1 MTAMMPILAA
11 IIVVVTLAVI
21 VSGKAPA
28 ILVLICGLLVA
39 GFLKIATPM
48 ELFGG
53 LSNSGVITIAAM
65 LVIAKGVFYTGVVS
79 RVTFRL
85 LAGVDS
91 VRGTLARL
99 MPPVGVLSALINTTP
114 IMAMLIPATK
124 ELEQT
129 KGVPARAVL
138 LPIAH
143 ATTLAGS
150 ATLIGT
156 SSNLLIAG
164 IAKTFGVHLSMFSFA
179 KVAVP
184 VALAGWVVL
193 LLTAPL
199 LQRKE
204 TAVAEPE
211 LSWRAEIPLSG
222 DANSIGRTAGEL
234 GIESTPEFEL
244 VKVRRVGEKVPIDTR
259 LEGGDVLVYR
269 ATEAGVRMLWGNPRF
284 GLARQDLFLVSVST
298 DEPADIQDLEDDWD
312 TDEEGDGEIMV
323 VAAQTTR
330 ALRKTSVHA
339 GDMCLVSAPSAEVL
353 AGHPLVGLW
362 QKVAGKAPQTG
373 KTRAALII
381 LAGVILASSF
391 GIAPVELIATAGAVL
406 MVVTRV
412 LTPSS
417 AARALNWNILAIIAA
432 SIGLGTIVVKS
443 GLGEIISDWIV
454 KVSGGEAVVVA
465 IVFALVTTV
474 VTNVVTNA
482 AAAAILTPVAI
493 TVATSAGLNPAILLT
508 LIGTCISLTFL
519 NPIAHQTNL
528 MVMGPGGYSTKT
540 FVRFG
545 IPVTVVALAVCV
557 LMGTILLK

>member
-1 MTAMMPILAA
+1 
-11 IIVVVTLAVI
+11 
-21 VSGKAPA
+21 
-28 ILVLICGLLVA
+28 
-39 GFLKIATPM
+39 
-48 ELFGG
+48 
-53 LSNSGVITIAAM
+53 M

-79 RVTFRL
+79 RVTFRML
-85 LAGVDS
+85 NGVS
-91 VRGTLARL
+91 TVRGALARL

-129 KGVPARAVL
+129 KGVPARGVL

-164 IAKTFGVHLSMFSFA
+164 IAKTYGVNLSMFSFVQ
-179 KVAVP
+179 VAVP
-184 VALAGWVVL
+184 VALAGWAVL

-204 TAVAEPE
+204 TEPPVRE
-211 LSWRAEIPLSG
+211 LNWRAEIPLS
-222 DANSIGRTAGEL
+222 DVANSIGRTAGEL
-234 GIESTPEFEL
+234 GIASTPEFEL
-244 VKVRRVGEKVPIDTR
+244 VKVKRPGEKVAVDTR
-259 LEGGDVLVYR
+259 LEPGDTLVYR
-269 ATEAGVRMLWGNPRF
+269 ATEDGVQMLWGSPRF
-284 GLARQDLFLVSVST
+284 GLARQDLYMVTVST
-298 DEPADIQDLEDDWD
+298 DEATAVQDLEE
-312 TDEEGDGEIMV
+312 DEDIMV
-323 VAAQTTR
+323 VAAETR
-330 ALRKTSVHA
+330 KSLRKVESRP
-339 GDMCLVSAPSAEVL
+339 GDKCFVSAPNADVL
-353 AGHPLVGLW
+353 ADHPLVGLW

-373 KTRAALII
+373 KTTAALII

-391 GIAPVELIATAGAVL
+391 GLAPVELIATAGAVL

-412 LTPSS
+412 LTPRS

-443 GLGEIISDWIV
+443 GLGEIISKWIV
-454 KVSGGEAVVVA
+454 NISGGEAVVVA
-465 IVFALVTTV
+465 IVFALVTTL

-493 TVATSAGLNPAILLT
+493 EVAQSAGLNPMILLT

-545 IPVTVVALAVCV
+545 IPVTVVALAVSV
-557 LMGTILLK
+557 LMGAILLK